1 MATFRHEPSGR
12 RFLFI
17 HIPRTAGRFIETNLM
32 MKNAFLWDD
41 DYKKLG
47 ISKMYDSIENV
58 EFGHF
63 HREYYEKYLN
73 VKGIPHI
80 TIIRNPIDRFISAS
94 LYINRMY
101 GSCQE
106 LMEDEHYFYSML
118 ENFPLTESIS
128 WYRPQLD
135 YLTNKTH
142 IWRFEDGFGKDFIHW
157 LRDIIGIDQLKFDEN
172 IKYNTSADE
181 GYKLKRTPKLMNNIR
196 HLYRKDIEQF
206 YPDAH
211 M

>member
-32 MKNAFLWDD
+32 MKNKFIWDD

-47 ISKMYDSIENV
+47 ISKMYDSVENIEL
-58 EFGHF
+58 GHF
-63 HREYYEKYLN
+63 HREYYEKYLD

-101 GSCQE
+101 GNCQE

-142 IWRFEDGFGKDFIHW
+142 IWRFEDGFGKDFVHW
-157 LRDIIGIDQLKFDEN
+157 LRDIIGIDLKFDKN
-172 IKYNTSADE
+172 IKYNTSSDE
-181 GYKLKRTPKLMNNIR
+181 GYKLKRTPKLINNIN
-196 HLYRKDIEQF
+196 HLYRKDIEQ
-206 YPDAH
+206 YYSL
-211 M
+211 

>member
-41 DYKKLG
+41 DYEGLG
-47 ISKMYDSIENV
+47 ISKMYDSVENIEL
-58 EFGHF
+58 GHF
-63 HREYYEKYLN
+63 HREYYEKYLD

-101 GSCQE
+101 GNCQE

-157 LRDIIGIDQLKFDEN
+157 LRDIIGIDLKFDKN
-172 IKYNTSADE
+172 IKYNTSSDE
-181 GYKLKRTPKLMNNIR
+181 GYKLKRTPKLINNIN
-196 HLYRKDIEQF
+196 HLYRKDIEQ
-206 YPDAH
+206 YYSL
-211 M
+211 

>member
-41 DYKKLG
+41 DYEGLG
-47 ISKMYDSIENV
+47 ISKMYDSVENIEL
-58 EFGHF
+58 GHF
-63 HREYYEKYLN
+63 HREYYEKYLD

-101 GSCQE
+101 GNCQE

-142 IWRFEDGFGKDFIHW
+142 IWRFEDGFGKDFVHW
-157 LRDIIGIDQLKFDEN
+157 LRDIIGIDLKFDKN
-172 IKYNTSADE
+172 IKYNTSSDE
-181 GYKLKRTPKLMNNIR
+181 GYKLKRTPKLINNIN
-196 HLYRKDIEQF
+196 HLYRKDIEQ
-206 YPDAH
+206 YYSL
-211 M
+211 

>member
-1 MATFRHEPSGR
+1 
-12 RFLFI
+12 
-17 HIPRTAGRFIETNLM
+17 

-41 DYKKLG
+41 DYEGLG
-47 ISKMYDSIENV
+47 ISKMYDSVENIEL
-58 EFGHF
+58 GHF
-63 HREYYEKYLN
+63 HREYYEKYLD

-80 TIIRNPIDRFISAS
+80 TVIRNPIDRFISAS

-101 GSCQE
+101 GNCQE

-142 IWRFEDGFGKDFIHW
+142 IWRFEDGFGKDFVRW
-157 LRDIIGIDQLKFDEN
+157 LSDIIGIDLKFDKN

-181 GYKLKRTPKLMNNIR
+181 GYKLKRTPKLINNIR
-196 HLYRKDIEQF
+196 HLYRKDIEQLK
-206 YPDAH
+206 YLR
-211 M
+211 

>member
-41 DYKKLG
+41 DYEGLG
-47 ISKMYDSIENV
+47 ISKMYDSVENIEL
-58 EFGHF
+58 GHF
-63 HREYYEKYLN
+63 HREYYEKYLD

-101 GSCQE
+101 GNCQE

-142 IWRFEDGFGKDFIHW
+142 IWRFEDGFGKDFVRW
-157 LRDIIGIDQLKFDEN
+157 LRDIIGIDLKFDKN
-172 IKYNTSADE
+172 IKYNTSSDE
-181 GYKLKRTPKLMNNIR
+181 GYKLKRTPKLINNIN
-196 HLYRKDIEQF
+196 HLYRKDIEQ
-206 YPDAH
+206 YYSL
-211 M
+211 